1 MELQVIEKSDFD
13 LFVQNLINN
22 YPVEGVKRKNGAF
35 YYGPIKSAEELCL
48 DFDCTKIPPNKT
60 YFLPPEE
67 TLLRFTTAPSL
78 EVTPVIETNPYI
90 IFGVH
95 PYDLKAINQMDQVF
109 VRGVP
114 DPHYLKRREAALI
127 IGVDPTG
134 VTPRSFW
141 ADMEADAVSDGFD
154 LMLTDIRD
162 RFVVEIGSDKG
173 RDLLAQYGT
182 ARPATKDEARAR
194 VKIRSQVSHL
204 CEQRGLTF
212 PKREIPKLLERSEE
226 TLLWEEK
233 ASKCLSCG
241 TCNLVCPTCY
251 CFDVLDDVELDL
263 VHGERI
269 RRWDGCLLQ
278 DFAKVATG
286 ENFRETK
293 ASRYRHRFYRKGLYL
308 FRVLNDVACVGCGRC
323 ASACLADIA
332 DPVDVFNKL
341 KEDEQ

>member
-1 MELQVIEKSDFD
+1 MELQVIDKSDQD
-13 LFVQNLINN
+13 LFVQNLISN
-22 YPVEGVKRKNGAF
+22 YQVEGVKRKEGFFF
-35 YYGPIKSAEELCL
+35 YGTIKSPEELCL

-67 TLLRFTTAPSL
+67 TLLRFKTDPSP
-78 EVTPVIETNPYI
+78 EVTPVIESNPFI
-90 IFGVH
+90 LFGVH
-95 PYDLKAINQMDQVF
+95 PYDIKAINQMDQIF
-109 VRGVP
+109 KDGVP

-127 IGVDPTG
+127 IGVDPKK

-141 ADMEADAVSDGFD
+141 ADMEADTVSKGFD
-154 LMLTDIRD
+154 LMFTDMD
-162 RFVVEIGSDKG
+162 ERFIVEIGSEKG
-173 RDLLAQYGT
+173 RDLLTQYGT
-182 ARPATKDEARAR
+182 ARPSTKDEARER
-194 VKIRSQVSHL
+194 VNIRSQVANL
-204 CEQRGLTF
+204 CKQRKLTF
-212 PKREIPKLLERSEE
+212 PKREIPKLLERATE

-251 CFDVLDDVELDL
+251 CFDIRDDMELDL

-269 RRWDGCLLQ
+269 RRWDGCVLQ

-286 ENFRETK
+286 ENFRETR

-308 FRVLNDVACVGCGRC
+308 FSVVDDVACVGCGRC

-332 DPVDVFNKL
+332 DPVDLFNKL
-341 KEDEQ
+341 KEGEQ